1 MLREIEDMDLK
12 EEECIS
18 LKVARKASLNIT

>member
-1 MLREIEDMDLK
+1 MLKEIEDMDLK
-12 EEECIS
+12 EEECIL

>member
-12 EEECIS
+12 EEECML